1 MIQITEGAK
10 EKAEELINSFL
21 PLVNDDTTAIQCAIE
36 CTNHLFKMYIS
47 NGYSIGK
54 YKEYPSY
61 WEQVIIVLK
70 NKQ

>member
-10 EKAEELINSFL
+10 ENAEELIKLYL
-21 PLVNDDTTAIQCAIE
+21 PLVNDDDTAIKCAIE
-36 CTNHLFKMYIS
+36 CANQLLKMYIS

-61 WEQVIIVLK
+61 WEQVIIFLN
-70 NKQ
+70 NKL